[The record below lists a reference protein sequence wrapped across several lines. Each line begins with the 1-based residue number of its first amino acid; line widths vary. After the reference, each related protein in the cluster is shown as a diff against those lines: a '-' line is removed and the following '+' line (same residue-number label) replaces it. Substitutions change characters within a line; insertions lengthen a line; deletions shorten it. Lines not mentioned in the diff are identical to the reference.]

1 MGERPIIVRWRNGY
15 DKWRYEKKG
24 NNAYEY
30 PSLSKRTHGYRFE
43 SCPDYLKINI
53 MVVTYIVNVIF
64 ILFILFIVWFIIC
77 SIIYREKDGDD
88 FSAQS
93 DRQKKNDD
101 YNTDY
106 YP

>member
-1 MGERPIIVRWRNGY
+1 VAEW
-15 DKWRYEKKG
+15 D
-24 NNAYEY
+24 
-30 PSLSKRTHGYRFE
+30 THGKSILYRLTTHTFE

-88 FSAQS
+88 FSGQS